1 MTGLIR
7 TLLIWLLVVA
17 VPAQAAAAVTMAFCG
32 PNHQAGVAHQAA
44 PSNGKHDHAA
54 HHAEDSIAQQHAGP
68 HLQGAATAPTDEAA
82 ATDLMHADTHKCSA
96 CASCHSS
103 VALVS
108 ALEVLALP
116 EFAATVFDSVVP
128 SVDRFSADGLERP
141 PRIRLV

>member
-1 MTGLIR
+1 MSGLIR
-7 TLLIWLLVVA
+7 TLLIWLLVLA
-17 VPAQAAAAVTMAFCG
+17 VPAQTAAAVTMAFCG
-32 PNHQAGVAHQAA
+32 PSHQAGAVHHAA
-44 PSNGKHDHAA
+44 ASNGDHDHAA
-54 HHAEDSIAQQHAGP
+54 HHAEGSVAQQPAGL
-68 HLQGAATAPTDEAA
+68 HLQGVAAVSADEAAPTDP
-82 ATDLMHADTHKCSA
+82 MQADAHKCSA

-128 SVDRFSADGLERP
+128 SVDKFSVDGLERP